1 MSRNKPLAKIKA
13 CQGRQAKQA
22 GASMGY
28 DEDQPKGQ
36 NPSKNETLEKK
47 QNKSIILILGEN
59 KDGKSLH
66 YTSQGC

>member
-13 CQGRQAKQA
+13 CQAGKQSG
-22 GASMGY
+22 GASMGLMRP
-28 DEDQPKGQ
+28 PKGQ

>member
-1 MSRNKPLAKIKA
+1 
-13 CQGRQAKQA
+13 
-22 GASMGY
+22 MGY